1 MRIHL
6 NKIKPTV
13 TVGFFDPNSDIW
25 DKEVVLEEKK
35 FNLINSTSG
44 RGKSSLT
51 AFIYGT
57 RKDFTGQVLIDNQDN
72 KKFSF
77 TQWSAVRQKK
87 LSIIFQDLRL
97 FGMLSGL
104 ENILVKS
111 NLTNT
116 CSLDEI
122 LDMADKLNIK
132 PLLEKQCMH
141 MSFGEQQRLAI
152 VRALSQP
159 FEYLLM
165 DEPFSHLDKGNIKIA
180 SELILKKCE
189 ENNAGFMLCSLG
201 DYYDLEYDQVKSV

>member
-1 MRIHL
+1 MVIHL

-13 TVGFFDPNSDIW
+13 TVGFFDPNSEIW
-25 DKEVVLEEKK
+25 EKDVVFEDRKY
-35 FNLINSTSG
+35 NLINSTSG

-57 RKDFTGQVLIDNQDN
+57 RKDFTGEVLIDNKDN
-72 KKFSF
+72 KTMNFAH
-77 TQWSAVRQKK
+77 WSEIRQKK
-87 LSIIFQDLRL
+87 LSIVFQDLRL
-97 FGMLSGL
+97 FGQLTAM

-111 NLTNT
+111 GLTNT
-116 CSLDEI
+116 TSSDEI
-122 LDMADKLNIK
+122 LEMADKLKVK
-132 PLLEKQCMH
+132 PLLQKKCMH

-152 VRALSQP
+152 IRSLAQP

-189 ENNAGFMLCSLG
+189 ENKAGFILCTLG

>member
-1 MRIHL
+1 MHIRL

-13 TVGFFDPNSDIW
+13 TVGFFDPNSEIW
-25 DKEVVLEEKK
+25 EKEVELQEGK

-57 RKDFTGQVLIDNQDN
+57 RKDFTGEVLLNNNDN
-72 KKFSF
+72 KLFSF
-77 TQWSAVRQKK
+77 AEWSEIRQKK
-87 LSIIFQDLRL
+87 LSIVFQDLRL
-97 FGMLSGL
+97 FGQLTAM
-104 ENILVKS
+104 ENILVKAD
-111 NLTNT
+111 LTNT
-116 CSLDEI
+116 TSVDEI
-122 LDMADKLNIK
+122 LDMAEKLK
-132 PLLEKQCMH
+132 VKKLLEKKCMH

-152 VRALSQP
+152 IRALSQP

-180 SELILKKCE
+180 SELILKKCD
-189 ENNAGFMLCSLG
+189 ENKAGFMLCTLG